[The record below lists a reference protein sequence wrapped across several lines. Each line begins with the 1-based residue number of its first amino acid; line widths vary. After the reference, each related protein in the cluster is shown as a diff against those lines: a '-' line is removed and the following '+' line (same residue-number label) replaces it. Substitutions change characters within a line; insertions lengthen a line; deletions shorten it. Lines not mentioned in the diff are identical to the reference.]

1 MKYCYTPQG
10 VCSREMKIEI
20 EGDTIQSIKII
31 GGCDGNTKGLCNLLK
46 GMKIDEAI
54 QKLKGSDC
62 GGKGTSCPDQLAR
75 ALEQAKRKK
84 A

>member
-10 VCSREMKIEI
+10 VCSREMKIEV
-20 EGDTIQSIKII
+20 EGDTIRSIKII

-46 GMKIDEAI
+46 GMKVDEAI
-54 QKLKGSDC
+54 QKLKGIDC
-62 GGKGTSCPDQLAR
+62 GGKGTSCTDQLAR